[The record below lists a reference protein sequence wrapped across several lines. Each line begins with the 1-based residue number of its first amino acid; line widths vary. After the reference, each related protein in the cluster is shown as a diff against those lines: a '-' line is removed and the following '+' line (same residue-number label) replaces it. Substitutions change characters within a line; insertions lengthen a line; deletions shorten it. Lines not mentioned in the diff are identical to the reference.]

1 MGEISMGL
9 ICMGLLIVVMFAIGL
24 VYYIMSKAMDA
35 IVSYTKSFIKFHV
48 MKRRYKEYWDDF
60 NED

>member
-24 VYYIMSKAMDA
+24 VYYIMSKAMDT

-48 MKRRYKEYWDDF
+48 MKRRYKEYWDDL